1 MVRKLSIFR
10 VITYALL
17 IVLILL
23 VFGAFLFIPFLQNEL
38 YIKKNLNSDI
48 YSDEYSDVNADDTI
62 YSSVLRFHVRAN
74 SDSEKDQQVKIK
86 VRDAVLSVIQKQ
98 YSMKDNQQVINAA
111 KEDKTLSVY
120 TNSKD
125 DMMKYIDKHKAE
137 LIAVANEVLKEEGFG
152 YVATAYLTR
161 ENFPIKQYGDLTFPA
176 GEYDAFRV
184 DLGEAAG
191 HNWWCV
197 LYPSLCFVDV
207 TSGVVPEESKEELQ
221 SILPAEDYEE
231 LLSDPDTEI
240 EVRSKLWDVISD
252 WF

>member
-1 MVRKLSIFR
+1 MIRKLSIFR
-10 VITYALL
+10 AITYALL

-38 YIKKNLNSDI
+38 YIKRNLSPEL
-48 YSDEYSDVNADDTI
+48 DEYSDISLDQNGENHAYVNAEEPSAI
-62 YSSVLRFHVRAN
+62 YDSVLRFHVRAN
-74 SDSEKDQQVKIK
+74 SDSDKDQAVKQK
-86 VRDAVLSVIQKQ
+86 VRDAVLANIQKN
-98 YSMKDNQQVINAA
+98 YLKDKKDTMNYIN
-111 KEDKTLSVY
+111 D
-120 TNSKD
+120 
-125 DMMKYIDKHKAE
+125 HKNE

-176 GEYDAFRV
+176 GEYDAFRI
-184 DLGEAAG
+184 DLGSAQG

-197 LYPSLCFVDV
+197 LYPSLCFADV

-221 SILPAEDYEE
+221 SLLPAEDYEE
-231 LLSDPDTEI
+231 LLSNPNTEV
-240 EVRSKLWDVISD
+240 EVRSKLWDMIRD